1 MDLMRSSEPIVSTG
15 LEDQWPVA
23 YDASMKHPVV
33 FRVAKLATMG
43 NIAASA
49 EHTWRK
55 RPGRT
60 VDAAR
65 TYLNEDWRDVTS
77 SQALQAAVQARL
89 ATLTENTEA
98 KRVLC
103 LEYLITAH
111 HDAFKEAGG
120 KVDWRL
126 YFKDAVAWLEKL
138 HGPENIVAVNVQL
151 DELTPHLV
159 VYAVPLI
166 EEKAKKVQRSI
177 IVGKNPD
184 GSLKREVREVKK
196 QACVRLGASTFID
209 GRKKLSQ
216 MQTAFAEEV
225 GAKHGLA
232 RGIKGS
238 QATHVTTKEWQN
250 ALATPI
256 KHAHIN
262 PEDLVPKVFKKGYF
276 TNDTESDEERAQR
289 VMEAMHRFYD
299 KPVQLAKTAEIQR
312 KRARELQ
319 QTLDSIQD
327 YYGEYFE
334 RLERLKKLDVEKR
347 EVLALLDERIAQ
359 AEASKQRVHEQLEQA
374 ARNMELALQMSHGEA
389 LKRATYLLE
398 SGEYEE
404 FGQWLKYEPAVQTQ
418 ELPEVV
424 RAKQAKE
431 FIKTIKPK
439 PEEPG
444 FEP

>member
-1 MDLMRSSEPIVSTG
+1 MRSSEPIVSTG

-55 RPGRT
+55 RSGRT

-77 SQALQAAVQARL
+77 SQALQAAVQSRL

-159 VYAVPLI
+159 VYAVPLV
-166 EEKAKKVQRSI
+166 EEKAKKVRRSI
-177 IVGKNPD
+177 IVGKNQD
-184 GSLKREVREVKK
+184 GSLKREVREVEKK
-196 QACVRLGASTFID
+196 AAIRLGASTFID

-216 MQTAFAEEV
+216 MQTDFAAQV
-225 GAKHGLA
+225 GARHGLA

-250 ALATPI
+250 ALSAPV
-256 KHAHIN
+256 KHGHIN
-262 PEDLVPKVFKKGYF
+262 PEDLVPKVFKKGIF
-276 TNDTESDEERAQR
+276 TNEAETDEERAQR
-289 VMEAMHRFYD
+289 VMEAMHGFYD
-299 KPVQLAKTAEIQR
+299 KPLLLAKTAQIDR
-312 KRARELQ
+312 KRARELE
-319 QTLDSIQD
+319 QTLHSIQS

-334 RLERLKKLDVEKR
+334 RLEKLKKLDVEKR

-359 AEASKQRVHEQLEQA
+359 AEAAKQRVNEQIEQA
-374 ARNMELALQMSHGEA
+374 AKNMELALQIDRKEA
-389 LKRATYLLE
+389 IKRVSYLVDSEEAQEFEHWLNYQPAAQVQE
-398 SGEYEE
+398 SS
-404 FGQWLKYEPAVQTQ
+404 
-418 ELPEVV
+418 EVV
-424 RAKQAKE
+424 RAKDAQE
-431 FIKTIKPK
+431 FLKSIKPK
-439 PEEPG
+439 PEEPN

>member
-15 LEDQWPVA
+15 LEYQWPVA
-23 YDASMKHPVV
+23 YDTSMKHPVV
-33 FRVAKLATMG
+33 FRVAKLSTMG

-49 EHTWRK
+49 EHTWRQ

-60 VDAAR
+60 ADPAR
-65 TYLNEDWRDVTS
+65 SHLNEDWREVKS
-77 SQALQAAVQARL
+77 SQQLQEAVQARL
-89 ATLTENTEA
+89 ATLTELPKA
-98 KRVLC
+98 KRTPC
-103 LEYLITAH
+103 LEYIVTAH

-120 KVDWRL
+120 PVDWRS

-138 HGPENIVAVNVQL
+138 HGAENIVAVNVQL

-166 EEKAKKVQRSI
+166 EEKAKKVRRSI

-184 GSLKREVREVKK
+184 GSLKREVREVEK

-216 MQTAFAEEV
+216 MQTDFAQQV
-225 GAKHGLA
+225 GAKHGLV
-232 RGIKGS
+232 RGVKGS

-250 ALATPI
+250 ALGAPA
-256 KHAHIN
+256 KHAQIK
-262 PEDLVPKVFKKGYF
+262 PEFLVPKVFKKGYF
-276 TNDTESDEERAQR
+276 TNDAESDEERAQR